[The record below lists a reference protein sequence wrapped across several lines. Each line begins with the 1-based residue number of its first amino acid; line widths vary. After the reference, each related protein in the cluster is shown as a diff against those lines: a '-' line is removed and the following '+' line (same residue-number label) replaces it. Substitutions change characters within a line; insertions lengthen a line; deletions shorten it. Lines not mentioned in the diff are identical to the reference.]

1 MKRRNGD
8 KVDVCPIILIIAGI
22 LCAGYF
28 IFYACKVDL
37 NNKFTYFWL
46 LIGLAGIAGGS
57 FLRWSH
63 TTHKIFPLWFR
74 RGGLIFL
81 GICLL
86 SFLIV
91 EGIIIGYGKSTPQAG
106 ADYMIV
112 LGARVRGE
120 RVVGLLARRLNAA
133 AEYLEKNPDTK
144 VVLSGGQGAGETISE
159 AEAMR
164 RYLSQKGIDESR
176 MILED
181 ESTNTDENLEF
192 SKQKMDD
199 PDAKVVIVSNDFH
212 IFRALRI
219 AKKKGI
225 ENAEGLGASTV
236 WYTVPNMFVREAFA
250 VIKYTLCGQL

>member
-1 MKRRNGD
+1 MKRRKGD
-8 KVDVCPIILIIAGI
+8 KVDVWPVVLTMAGV
-22 LCAGYF
+22 LCIGYF
-28 IFYACKVDL
+28 IMYACKVDL

-46 LIGLAGIAGGS
+46 LIGLMGIGS
-57 FLRWSH
+57 GMFLKWCH
-63 TTHKIFPLWFR
+63 LTHKTFPLWFC
-74 RGGLIFL
+74 RGGGIFL

-86 SFLIV
+86 AFLLV
-91 EGIIIGYGKSTPQAG
+91 EGIIIGYGNSKPEPG

-120 RVVGLLARRLNAA
+120 RVVGLLARRLDTA

-144 VVLSGGQGAGETISE
+144 VILSGGQGPGEKISE
-159 AEAMR
+159 AEAMKG
-164 RYLSQKGIDESR
+164 YLCQKGIEESR

-181 ESTNTDENLEF
+181 ASTNTDENLEF
-192 SKQKMDD
+192 SKAKIDE
-199 PDAKVVIVSNDFH
+199 PNAKVVVVSNDFH

-225 ENAEGLGASTV
+225 EKVEGLGASTV

-250 VIKYTLCGQL
+250 VVKYAVFGQL